1 MIDRDQLPQSLKG
14 VLPVFQTPFHN
25 DESLDI
31 ETLERELSWLLDM
44 GVAGVVM
51 AMVSEVL
58 RLSHVERKQLAE
70 HVCGFVGDRCATVI
84 SVGAES
90 THTAVDLAIHA
101 ESIGAHAVMAIPPV
115 ATAPLKAELH
125 SYYEQLLRAVAIPVI
140 VQDASGYVGRP
151 MSIEL
156 QAKLLDAWGDRVQFK
171 PEASPVG
178 PRLSALRDATQGKAR
193 VFEGSGG
200 MYLVDSY
207 HRGVVGTMPGAD
219 LARANLALWN
229 ALEDG
234 DRPRTDQISLPLI
247 ALVSLQTSLDAFL
260 AIEKH
265 LLVRQGIFS
274 NTVIRGPVGFQL
286 DDETRSEVDRLF
298 DLLEAA
304 LNETNSNSDAGSQP
318 DA

>member
-1 MIDRDQLPQSLKG
+1 VIDHRLQPHSLGG
-14 VLPVFQTPFHN
+14 VLPVFQAPFHN

-31 ETLERELSWLLDM
+31 GTLERELSWLVDM

-58 RLSHVERKQLAE
+58 RLSHSERIRVAE
-70 HVCGFVGDRCATVI
+70 CVCNCVGDRCFTVI

-90 THTAVDLAIHA
+90 SHTAVELAIHA
-101 ESIGAHAVMAIPPV
+101 ESTGAHAVMAIPPV
-115 ATAPLKAELH
+115 ATTPGEAELRL
-125 SYYEQLLRAVAIPVI
+125 YYEKLLRAVAIPVI

-156 QAKLLDAWGDRVQFK
+156 QAQLLEAWGDRVQFK

-229 ALEDG
+229 ALEAG
-234 DRPRTDQISLPLI
+234 DRARTDQISLPLI

-265 LLVRQGIFS
+265 LLVRQGVFS
-274 NTVIRGPVGFQL
+274 NTVIRGPVAFQL

-298 DLLEAA
+298 DLLDAA
-304 LNETNSNSDAGSQP
+304 LC
-318 DA
+318 